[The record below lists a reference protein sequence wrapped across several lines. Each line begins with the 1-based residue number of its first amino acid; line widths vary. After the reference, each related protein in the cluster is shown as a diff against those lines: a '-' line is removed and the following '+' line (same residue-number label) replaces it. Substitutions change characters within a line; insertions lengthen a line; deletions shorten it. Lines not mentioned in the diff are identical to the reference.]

1 MQHQG
6 TLKHSLLVTCKWHL
20 FHCITEYWFLVT
32 ENHLHWLFTQQALN
46 MLLSN
51 VLFFPLESIALKMR
65 NNGISWKISQLKC
78 LISAFAMK
86 LKDLQREEG
95 ESIGRYLTVK
105 IFNYRVNRKRKNSSS
120 KAPEAPTRKRKTKK
134 VEKGESNTESG
145 DEDEVMG
152 GTNTS

>member
-1 MQHQG
+1 
-6 TLKHSLLVTCKWHL
+6 
-20 FHCITEYWFLVT
+20 
-32 ENHLHWLFTQQALN
+32 
-46 MLLSN
+46 
-51 VLFFPLESIALKMR
+51 
-65 NNGISWKISQLKC
+65 
-78 LISAFAMK
+78 MK

-95 ESIGRYLTVK
+95 ESIGRYLTVM